1 MSEMG
6 VVRENMLMKVEIKEQ
21 VERGRSYIILIHLMF
36 QNLNKGSRH
45 DDQMEEQQT
54 KYKMPS
60 FDKSAR
66 KKSSTIAR
74 LTENL
79 EKVQTDLRI
88 AEGRVKNLLMAGR
101 SREAVMDTLKD
112 EWTEQEER
120 IKSEHQ
126 VKITWHP

>member
-1 MSEMG
+1 
-6 VVRENMLMKVEIKEQ
+6 
-21 VERGRSYIILIHLMF
+21 MF
-36 QNLNKGSRH
+36 QNQNKGARH
-45 DDQMEEQQT
+45 DDQMEKQQT
-54 KYKMPS
+54 KCKMTS

-66 KKSSTIAR
+66 KKSSTIAL

-112 EWTEQEER
+112 EWTEQEKR